1 MDMVDDEPLYT
12 TREERQ
18 VWVGLVTMGGSALL
32 YYAYI
37 VPELLRKPID
47 EISWV
52 PPLFW
57 SVLASLIGAIVFAIV
72 VEIVVVV
79 RRGEEAKGGAVDVD
93 VRDREIGRRGGRLAT
108 PILGTGIGGVT
119 ILASIGADYF
129 WIGNLAF
136 LAGLVAAIAEGV
148 IKIRLYRRGF

>member
-1 MDMVDDEPLYT
+1 MEMADDEPLYT

-18 VWVGLVTMGGSALL
+18 VWTGLVTMVVSSLL
-32 YYAYI
+32 YYTYI
-37 VPELLRKPID
+37 VPDLFRTPVADID
-47 EISWV
+47 WV

-57 SVLASLIGAIVFAIV
+57 SVLAALVATIVFAIV

-79 RRGEEAKGGAVDVD
+79 RRGEEAKSAIDVD
-93 VRDREIGRRGGRLAT
+93 VRDREIGQRGGRLAT
-108 PILGTGIGGVT
+108 PILGTGLGGVT
-119 ILASIGADYF
+119 ILASLGADYF

-136 LAGLVAAIAEGV
+136 LAGLVAAVAEGV

>member
-18 VWVGLVTMGGSALL
+18 VWIGLATMAGSSVL
-32 YYAYI
+32 YYTYMVPKLFRTPVAEI
-37 VPELLRKPID
+37 V
-47 EISWV
+47 WV
-52 PPLFW
+52 PPLFF
-57 SVLASLIGAIVFAIV
+57 SVLVSLIATIIFAIV

-79 RRGEEAKGGAVDVD
+79 RRGDESKSGVAAD
-93 VRDREIGRRGGRLAT
+93 VRDREISRQGGRLAT

-119 ILASIGADYF
+119 ILAALGADYF

-136 LAGLVAAIAEGV
+136 LAGLAAAVAEGV